1 MPRRRAALLLI
12 AIITLAVAVLLHQP
26 GPTAAAQD
34 VPTSTSLPVDQGNQ
48 GVIPLPN
55 SGTRPQSPGDRGGWE
70 QLLLAGIMTAGCALI
85 FGRVLWAAHQRSQ
98 ANARAGSDTTGGRVD
113 GLGPRLD

>member
-1 MPRRRAALLLI
+1 MPRSRCALLLLALIAVAVAALL
-12 AIITLAVAVLLHQP
+12 APP
-26 GPTAAAQD
+26 GPTASARAE
-34 VPTSTSLPVDQGNQ
+34 PTTTTLPVDQGNQ

-55 SGTRPQSPGDRGGWE
+55 SGSRPESPGDRGGWE

-98 ANARAGSDTTGGRVD
+98 ANARAERVD

>member
-1 MPRRRAALLLI
+1 MPRRRAALIAI
-12 AIITLAVAVLLHQP
+12 AIITFAIGALLAPA
-26 GPTAAAQD
+26 PTSSASAQTA
-34 VPTSTSLPVDQGNQ
+34 PTSTTLPFDQGNQ

-98 ANARAGSDTTGGRVD
+98 ANARAGRVD
-113 GLGPRLD
+113 GLGPRLE